1 MYILRLPLPHLGI
14 LYHAVYDNKSGIIS
28 NLKIFGNDSNQ
39 KLEELYI
46 EKDYSIEYYMDI
58 YYQMSK
64 YINSVLI
71 NSSST

>member
-1 MYILRLPLPHLGI
+1 MYILQLPLPHLGL
-14 LYHAVYDNKSGIIS
+14 LYHAVYDNKSGTIL

-46 EKDYSIEYYMDI
+46 ENDYSIEYYMDI